1 MRKHAWLFLLTF
13 APSAVGVALLASRQR
28 PDLALAAGAG
38 GLLLHWAISR
48 SSEQDA
54 EVADSSYFFGFL
66 LTLVFLA
73 AGLARL
79 GDSSTTGPTV
89 VFGFLKDLGA
99 GLALTVLGLL
109 IRQVRTLANAERPAA
124 TAADSLTEAQ
134 RDLAQAMRVLIRALD
149 ARPQE
154 VAARELED
162 ARAHARAATE
172 GLERNV
178 VLAAER
184 IESSL
189 RRLEETTTTVTAGLM
204 RASSGLGDALTTNVE
219 RIQIEVV
226 SALNALETQRKQIE
240 QSVRDARA
248 TSEETQRQ
256 LGEQMQAHVNAL
268 TSLSASSTAFF
279 ELADRVKKEVVA
291 LPNPADRLVGL
302 WDGVKALESNLSA
315 SIGGATEQLATLTA
329 RSAELS
335 NTLVRLEKSSST
347 AANAVEQG
355 GAELGDS
362 LRRELAQMNTVLDEY
377 TRLFERNLSTMDV
390 Q

>member
-1 MRKHAWLFLLTF
+1 MRRHAWLFLLAF
-13 APSAVGVALLASRQR
+13 VPSAVGVAILASRQR
-28 PDLALAAGAG
+28 PDLALAVGAG
-38 GLLLHWAISR
+38 GLLLQWLLSR
-48 SSEQDA
+48 NTDQDA

-73 AGLARL
+73 SGLARL
-79 GDSSTTGPTV
+79 GDSTAGGPTI

-124 TAADSLTEAQ
+124 TPADSLSEAQ

-219 RIQIEVV
+219 RIQIEVT
-226 SALNALETQRKQIE
+226 SALNALEAQRKQIE

-256 LGEQMQAHVNAL
+256 LAEQMQSHVKAL

-279 ELADRVKKEVVA
+279 ELADRVKTEVVS
-291 LPNPADRLVGL
+291 LPNPAERLVGL

-315 SIGGATEQLATLTA
+315 SISGATEQLATLTK
-329 RSAELS
+329 RSADLS
-335 NTLVRLEKSSST
+335 NSLVRLEKSSNV

-362 LRRELAQMNTVLDEY
+362 LRRELAQMNRVLDEY
-377 TRLFERNLSTMDV
+377 TRLFDRNLAAMDAR
-390 Q
+390 

>member
-1 MRKHAWLFLLTF
+1 MRKHSWLFLLTF
-13 APSAVGVALLASRQR
+13 IPAAAGVGILAMRQR
-28 PDLALAAGAG
+28 PDLALAAGVG
-38 GLLLHWAISR
+38 GLVLHWLVSR
-48 SSEQDA
+48 NPEQDA
-54 EVADSSYFFGFL
+54 EIADSSYFFGFL

-79 GDSSTTGPTV
+79 GDSAGGPTV
-89 VFGFLKDLGA
+89 VFGFLRDLGA
-99 GLALTVLGLL
+99 GLALTVFGLL
-109 IRQVRTLANAERPAA
+109 IRQVRTLSNAERPSP
-124 TAADSLTEAQ
+124 TPNDSLTEAQ

-162 ARAHARAATE
+162 ARANARVATE

-256 LGEQMQAHVNAL
+256 LGEQMRAHTDAL
-268 TSLSASSTAFF
+268 TSLSASSTAFL
-279 ELADRVKKEVVA
+279 ELADRVKNEVVS
-291 LPNPADRLVGL
+291 LPNPAERLVGL
-302 WDGVKALESNLSA
+302 WDGVKALESNLNA
-315 SIGGATEQLATLTA
+315 SISGANEQLATLA
-329 RSAELS
+329 KRSAELS
-335 NTLVRLEKSSST
+335 NALVRLEKSSGV

-377 TRLFERNLSTMDV
+377 TRLFERNLATMDA

>member
-1 MRKHAWLFLLTF
+1 MRKHSRVFLLTF
-13 APSAVGVALLASRQR
+13 IPSAAGVALLAMRQR
-28 PDLALAAGAG
+28 PDLAFAAGTA
-38 GLLLHWAISR
+38 GLLLHWLVSR

-54 EVADSSYFFGFL
+54 EIADSSYFFGFL

-79 GDSSTTGPTV
+79 GDSAASGPTI

-99 GLALTVLGLL
+99 GLALTILGLL
-109 IRQVRTLANAERPAA
+109 IRQVRTLSKPERPVAA
-124 TAADSLTEAQ
+124 PADSLTEAQ

-154 VAARELED
+154 VAAKELQD
-162 ARAHARAATE
+162 ARAHAREATE

-219 RIQIEVV
+219 RIQIEVA
-226 SALNALETQRKQIE
+226 SALTALETQRKQIE
-240 QSVRDARA
+240 QSVRDART

-256 LGEQMQAHVNAL
+256 LGEQMRAHTNAL

-279 ELADRVKKEVVA
+279 ELADRVKNEVVS
-291 LPNPADRLVGL
+291 LPNPAERLVGL
-302 WDGVKALESNLSA
+302 WDGVKSLESNLNA
-315 SIGGATEQLATLTA
+315 SISGANEQLATLA
-329 RSAELS
+329 RRSAELS
-335 NTLVRLEKSSST
+335 NALVRLEKSSSV

-362 LRRELAQMNTVLDEY
+362 LRRELAQMNHVLDEY
-377 TRLFERNLSTMDV
+377 TRLFERNLSTMDA

>member
-1 MRKHAWLFLLTF
+1 MRKHSWIFLLTF
-13 APSAVGVALLASRQR
+13 LPASAGVGVLAMRQR
-28 PDLALAAGAG
+28 PDLALAAGVA
-38 GLLLHWAISR
+38 GLLLHWLISR
-48 SSEQDA
+48 SPDQDA
-54 EVADSSYFFGFL
+54 EIADSSYFFGFL

-79 GDSSTTGPTV
+79 GDSGAGGPTV
-89 VFGFLKDLGA
+89 VFGFLRDLGA
-99 GLALTVLGLL
+99 GLALTVFGLL

-124 TAADSLTEAQ
+124 TPSDSLTEAQ

-162 ARAHARAATE
+162 ARAHAREATE

-248 TSEETQRQ
+248 TNDETQRQ
-256 LGEQMQAHVNAL
+256 LGEQMRAHTDAL

-279 ELADRVKKEVVA
+279 ELADRVKNEVVS

-302 WDGVKALESNLSA
+302 WDGVKALESNLNA
-315 SIGGATEQLATLTA
+315 SISGANEQLATLA
-329 RSAELS
+329 KRSAELS
-335 NTLVRLEKSSST
+335 NALVRLEKSSNV

-362 LRRELAQMNTVLDEY
+362 LRRELAQMNHVLDEY
-377 TRLFERNLSTMDV
+377 TRLFERNLATMDA

>member
-1 MRKHAWLFLLTF
+1 MRRHAWLFFLAF
-13 APSAVGVALLASRQR
+13 VPSAVGVAILASRQR
-28 PDLALAAGAG
+28 PDLALAVGAG
-38 GLLLHWAISR
+38 GLLLQWLLSR
-48 SSEQDA
+48 NTDQDA

-73 AGLARL
+73 SGLARL
-79 GDSSTTGPTV
+79 GDSTAGGPTI

-124 TAADSLTEAQ
+124 TPADSLSEAQ

-204 RASSGLGDALTTNVE
+204 RASSVLGDALTTNVE
-219 RIQIEVV
+219 RIQIEVT
-226 SALNALETQRKQIE
+226 SALNALEAQRKQIE

-256 LGEQMQAHVNAL
+256 LAEQMQSHAKAL

-279 ELADRVKKEVVA
+279 ELADRVKTEVVS
-291 LPNPADRLVGL
+291 LPNPAERLVGL

-315 SIGGATEQLATLTA
+315 SISGATEQLATLTK
-329 RSAELS
+329 RSADLS
-335 NTLVRLEKSSST
+335 NSLVRLEKSSNV

-362 LRRELAQMNTVLDEY
+362 LRRELAQMNRVLDEY
-377 TRLFERNLSTMDV
+377 TRLFDRNLAAMDAR
-390 Q
+390 

>member
-1 MRKHAWLFLLTF
+1 MRKHSWLFLLTF
-13 APSAVGVALLASRQR
+13 VPSAVGVAILATRQR
-28 PDLALAAGAG
+28 PELAFAVGAG
-38 GLLLHWAISR
+38 GLVLHWLVSR
-48 SSEQDA
+48 STEHDA
-54 EVADSSYFFGFL
+54 EIADASYFFGFL

-79 GDSSTTGPTV
+79 GGSSASGPTV
-89 VFGFLKDLGA
+89 VFGFLNDLGA

-109 IRQVRTLANAERPAA
+109 IRQVRTLSNAERGVA
-124 TAADSLTEAQ
+124 TPADSLTEAQ

-189 RRLEETTTTVTAGLM
+189 RRLEETTTSVTASLM

-219 RIQIEVV
+219 RIQIEVA

-248 TSEETQRQ
+248 TSDETQRQ
-256 LGEQMQAHVNAL
+256 LSEQMRAHIDAL
-268 TSLSASSTAFF
+268 TSLSESSTAFF
-279 ELADRVKKEVVA
+279 ELADRVKNEVVS
-291 LPNPADRLVGL
+291 LPNPAERLVGL
-302 WDGVKALESNLSA
+302 WDGVKALESGLSA
-315 SIGGATEQLATLTA
+315 SISGATEQLAALSK
-329 RSAELS
+329 RSADLS
-335 NTLVRLEKSSST
+335 NTLVRLERSSAT
-347 AANAVEQG
+347 AAAAVEQG

-362 LRRELAQMNTVLDEY
+362 LRRELAQMNHVLDEY
-377 TRLFERNLSTMDV
+377 TRLFERNLAAMDV

>member
-1 MRKHAWLFLLTF
+1 MKKHSWLFLLAF
-13 APSAVGVALLASRQR
+13 VPSAVGVALLATRLR

-38 GLLLHWAISR
+38 GLFVHWLLSR
-48 SSEQDA
+48 SAEQDA

-79 GDSSTTGPTV
+79 GDSAVSGPTI

-109 IRQVRTLANAERPAA
+109 IRQVRTLANAERPVA
-124 TAADSLTEAQ
+124 TPADSLTEAQ
-134 RDLAQAMRVLIRALD
+134 RDLAQAMRVLVRALD

-154 VAARELED
+154 VAARELDD
-162 ARAHARAATE
+162 ARAHAREATE
-172 GLERNV
+172 GLEKNV

-219 RIQIEVV
+219 RIQIEIA
-226 SALNALETQRKQIE
+226 SSLNALESQRKQIE
-240 QSVRDARA
+240 QSVHDARA
-248 TSEETQRQ
+248 ASEETQRQ
-256 LGEQMQAHVNAL
+256 LGEQMRAHTNAL

-279 ELADRVKKEVVA
+279 ELADRVKSEVVS
-291 LPNPADRLVGL
+291 LPNPAERLVGL

-315 SIGGATEQLATLTA
+315 SITGATEQLASLTK
-329 RSAELS
+329 RSADLS
-335 NTLVRLEKSSST
+335 NALVRLEKGSNT

-355 GAELGDS
+355 GAELGDA
-362 LRRELAQMNTVLDEY
+362 LRRELAQMNRVLDEY
-377 TRLFERNLSTMDV
+377 TRLFERNLATMDT

>member
-1 MRKHAWLFLLTF
+1 MRKHSWLFLLIFIPAAT
-13 APSAVGVALLASRQR
+13 AVAVLATRQR

-38 GLLLHWAISR
+38 GLLLQWLLSR
-48 SSEQDA
+48 SSDQDA
-54 EVADSSYFFGFL
+54 EIADSSYFFGFL

-79 GDSSTTGPTV
+79 GDSGATGPTG

-99 GLALTVLGLL
+99 GLALTILGLL
-109 IRQVRTLANAERPAA
+109 IRQVRTLANAARPVA
-124 TAADSLTEAQ
+124 TPSDSLSEAQ

-162 ARAHARAATE
+162 ARAHAREATE

-189 RRLEETTTTVTAGLM
+189 HRLEETTTTVTAGLM
-204 RASSGLGDALTTNVE
+204 RASSGLGDALTTNAE
-219 RIQIEVV
+219 RIQIEVA
-226 SALNALETQRKQIE
+226 SALSVLETQRKQIE
-240 QSVRDARA
+240 QSVLDARA

-256 LGEQMQAHVNAL
+256 LGEQMRAHVDAL

-279 ELADRVKKEVVA
+279 ELADRVKNEVVA
-291 LPNPADRLVGL
+291 LPNPAERLVGL
-302 WDGVKALESNLSA
+302 WDGVKALESNLNS
-315 SIGGATEQLATLTA
+315 SISGATEQLATMA
-329 RSAELS
+329 KRSADLS
-335 NTLVRLEKSSST
+335 NALVRLERSSNT
-347 AANAVEQG
+347 AASAVEQC

-362 LRRELAQMNTVLDEY
+362 LRRELAQMNRVLDEY
-377 TRLFERNLSTMDV
+377 TRLFERNLSTMDAS
-390 Q
+390 

>member
-1 MRKHAWLFLLTF
+1 MRRHAWLFLLAF
-13 APSAVGVALLASRQR
+13 VPSAVGVAILASRQR
-28 PDLALAAGAG
+28 PDLALAVGAG
-38 GLLLHWAISR
+38 GLLLQWLLSR
-48 SSEQDA
+48 NTDQDA

-73 AGLARL
+73 SGLARL
-79 GDSSTTGPTV
+79 GDSTAGGPTI

-124 TAADSLTEAQ
+124 TPADSLSEAQ

-204 RASSGLGDALTTNVE
+204 RASSVLGDALTTNVE
-219 RIQIEVV
+219 RIQIEVT
-226 SALNALETQRKQIE
+226 SALNALEAQRKQIE

-256 LGEQMQAHVNAL
+256 LAEQMQSHVKAL

-279 ELADRVKKEVVA
+279 ELADRVKTEVVS
-291 LPNPADRLVGL
+291 LPNPAERLVGL

-315 SIGGATEQLATLTA
+315 SISGATEQLATLTK
-329 RSAELS
+329 RSADLS
-335 NTLVRLEKSSST
+335 NSLVRLEKSSNV

-362 LRRELAQMNTVLDEY
+362 LRRELAQMNRVLDEY
-377 TRLFERNLSTMDV
+377 TRLFDRNLAAMDAR
-390 Q
+390 